1 MVPRRK
7 LINHGEAKAT
17 RTAAAAGVSETA
29 GSHSR
34 TLISPNDE
42 TPTSN
47 GPPPRR
53 RVAAHAVKPATP
65 ASSAKPA
72 LNGADATAAASNA
85 VEETS
90 AMPSPTPRHCRARDD
105 GCNVVHG
112 TSTNGSPKQNYCA
125 LRSCV
130 SGAQRT
136 SVRLRSS
143 TQPRC
148 CSLRFSSDCYTRLN
162 TSVPLVPP
170 NPKEFFN
177 ATSMRISRAVLA
189 Q

>member
-17 RTAAAAGVSETA
+17 RTEAAAGTAETS

-34 TLISPNDE
+34 SLISPNDE

-47 GPPPRR
+47 APPTRP
-53 RVAAHAVKPATP
+53 RVAAQAATPATP
-65 ASSAKPA
+65 ANNANAA
-72 LNGADATAAASNA
+72 LNGADATAAANKA

-90 AMPSPTPRHCRARDD
+90 AIPSPTRRHCRARDD
-105 GCNVVHG
+105 GCSVVHG

-143 TQPRC
+143 TQLRC

-162 TSVPLVPP
+162 TSVPFVPP
-170 NPKEFFN
+170 KPNEFFS
-177 ATSMRISRAVLA
+177 ATSMRMSRAVLA

>member
-17 RTAAAAGVSETA
+17 LTAAAAETSETA
-29 GSHSR
+29 GSHAR
-34 TLISPNDE
+34 TSISPSDE
-42 TPTSN
+42 MPTSN
-47 GPPPRR
+47 CPPARH
-53 RVAAHAVKPATP
+53 RVAAHVAKPATP
-65 ASSAKPA
+65 ASSASPA
-72 LNGADATAAASNA
+72 LNDADAAAAASNA

-90 AMPSPTPRHCRARDD
+90 AMPSPIRRHCRARDD
-105 GCNVVHG
+105 GCSVVHG
-112 TSTNGSPKQNYCA
+112 TSTNGSPKQNYCVP
-125 LRSCV
+125 RSCV

-136 SVRLRSS
+136 SVRLRFS

-177 ATSMRISRAVLA
+177 ATSIRMSRAVLA

>member
-17 RTAAAAGVSETA
+17 RTAAAAETSETA
-29 GSHSR
+29 GSDSR
-34 TLISPNDE
+34 TWISPNDE

-47 GPPPRR
+47 GSPARR
-53 RVAAHAVKPATP
+53 RVAAHPAKPATP
-65 ASSAKPA
+65 ASSARPA
-72 LNGADATAAASNA
+72 LNGADAVAAASNT

-90 AMPSPTPRHCRARDD
+90 AMPSPTRRHCRARDD
-105 GCNVVHG
+105 GCSVVHG
-112 TSTNGSPKQNYCA
+112 TSTNISPMQNYCA
-125 LRSCV
+125 PRSCV

-143 TQPRC
+143 TQPRR
-148 CSLRFSSDCYTRLN
+148 CSLRFSSGCYTRLN

-170 NPKEFFN
+170 NPKEFFS
-177 ATSMRISRAVLA
+177 ATSIRISRAVLA

>member
-17 RTAAAAGVSETA
+17 RTAAAAGISETA

-53 RVAAHAVKPATP
+53 RVAAHAVKPTTP

-112 TSTNGSPKQNYCA
+112 TSK
-125 LRSCV
+125 
-130 SGAQRT
+130 
-136 SVRLRSS
+136 
-143 TQPRC
+143 
-148 CSLRFSSDCYTRLN
+148 SLY
-162 TSVPLVPP
+162 PL
-170 NPKEFFN
+170 EHQ
-177 ATSMRISRAVLA
+177 RAVGAAEPERVLQRNVNTHIA
-189 Q
+189 RGIGAVVEIALGVLVENVDRRR